1 MLPEYTTRKKKR
13 TNNKTFKTVREE
25 SRGQKLPP
33 TNRPPPKICRTVKSI
48 ENQ

>member
-1 MLPEYTTRKKKR
+1 MLPGYTTGKKKR
-13 TNNKTFKTVREE
+13 TANKTFRTIREKY
-25 SRGQKLPP
+25 RGQKLPP